1 MEGDMGRG
9 IRYAGLY
16 ALKLAVMVVAV
27 LALCWYLL
35 DLYLST
41 VPSDVGADVSALVV
55 RALTYVP
62 PLLVT
67 VPLAFV
73 AGYFPAGSRNRLV
86 ARLALNAYLVVVT
99 LLITSDF
106 SFTLEDVRLVES
118 PDIFADTISLSVD
131 ARLAGCVLLLIP
143 ACSVADA
150 LIEARY
156 TEY

>member
-1 MEGDMGRG
+1 M
-9 IRYAGLY
+9 
-16 ALKLAVMVVAV
+16 
-27 LALCWYLL
+27 
-35 DLYLST
+35 
-41 VPSDVGADVSALVV
+41 SALVV

-86 ARLALNAYLVVVT
+86 ARLALNAYLIMVT

>member
-1 MEGDMGRG
+1 MDGDTGRG

-16 ALKLAVMVVAV
+16 ALKLTVMVVTV
-27 LALCWYLL
+27 LVLCWYLL

-73 AGYFPAGSRNRLV
+73 AGYFPAGSRNRLA
-86 ARLALNAYLVVVT
+86 ARLALNAYLIMVT

-156 TEY
+156 TEK

>member
-1 MEGDMGRG
+1 MDGDAGRG

-16 ALKLAVMVVAV
+16 ALKLTVMVVAV

-73 AGYFPAGSRNRLV
+73 AGYFPAGSRNRLA

-156 TEY
+156 TEK